1 MADRSYLDPKLVK
14 QLSILTPWRTALAI
28 AGDWVVVAAAIAVS
42 QYFANPFVYILAV
55 IVIGGRQQALGA
67 LMHEF
72 AHYRFINNKA
82 VSEWVGDLFVAWPIM
97 AGVDAYRNNH
107 LAHQR
112 YTNTDQDP
120 DWVVTFGT
128 RKFTFPQEVQSI
140 VITLV
145 GYLAVIG
152 SLFDMVEAIQRLAK
166 LDRSTRTY
174 KVIRLVYYIAIA
186 AVLTLT
192 GSWLGFLL
200 YWVVPFMTVF
210 FCVLYIRGVAEH
222 FASMDYTD
230 ELGSTRTVIPFFW
243 ENWLISPHR
252 VNYHL
257 DHHLYPSVPFYNLP
271 ELHRELMKN
280 PDYAARAHVTRGYS
294 IGLVREC
301 LTKPSPAAA

>member
-1 MADRSYLDPKLVK
+1 LSEKSYIDPKLVK
-14 QLSILTPWRTALAI
+14 QLSVLQPWRTVAAI
-28 AGDWVVVAAAIAVS
+28 AGDWVVVGLAIAVS
-42 QYFANPFVYILAV
+42 QYFQNIAIYILAV

-82 VSEWVGDLFVAWPIM
+82 ISEWVGDVFVAWPIM
-97 AGVDAYRNNH
+97 ASVDAYRNNH
-107 LAHQR
+107 LAHHR

-128 RKFTFPQEVQSI
+128 RKFTFPQEWQSI
-140 VITLV
+140 VLSLV
-145 GYLAVIG
+145 GYLAIVG
-152 SLFDMVEAIQRLAK
+152 SLLDMFEAIQRLAK

-174 KVIRLVYYIAIA
+174 KIIRLAYYAAIA
-186 AVLTLT
+186 VVLTLT
-192 GSWLGFLL
+192 GAWLGFLL
-200 YWVVPFMTVF
+200 YWVVPFLTVF

-222 FASMDYTD
+222 FGSMDYSD

-257 DHHLYPSVPFYNLP
+257 EHHIYPSVPFYNLVK
-271 ELHRELMKN
+271 LHRAMMAN
-280 PDYAARAHVTRGYS
+280 PEYAARAHITHGYS
-294 IGLVREC
+294 VGLVREC
-301 LTKPSPAAA
+301 LAKPDAAAA